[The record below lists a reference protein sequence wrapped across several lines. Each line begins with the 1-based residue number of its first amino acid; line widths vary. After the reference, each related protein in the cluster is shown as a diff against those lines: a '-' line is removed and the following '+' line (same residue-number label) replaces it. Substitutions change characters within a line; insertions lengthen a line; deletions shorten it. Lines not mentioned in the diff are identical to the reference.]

1 MIIRVA
7 IERRMKRRPGFSAP
21 IFAPAVSAAAS
32 YNGLPFIF
40 VENPMPIEKNQV
52 VLFHYSV
59 RDEQGN
65 EVENSRGGKPNAY
78 LHGHGGVIQ
87 GLEEALEGREA
98 GDTFSVTVTPE
109 KAYGPRKADAVQRV
123 PVKHLMGA
131 KRWKR
136 GMIAQVQTEQGPRH
150 VVVAKVGLKFAD
162 VDTNHPMAGKTLTFD
177 IEVIEVRAADAEEIA
192 HGHAHGPGGHH

>member
-1 MIIRVA
+1 MAR
-7 IERRMKRRPGFSAP
+7 
-21 IFAPAVSAAAS
+21 
-32 YNGLPFIF
+32 YNGAPLIIP
-40 VENPMPIEKNQV
+40 ENPMPIEKNQV

-59 RDEQGN
+59 SDEQGKV
-65 EVENSRGGKPNAY
+65 VESSRGGEPNAY
-78 LHGHGGVIQ
+78 LHGHGGIIR

-98 GDTFSVTVTPE
+98 GDTFSVTVTPD

-131 KRWKR
+131 KRWKP
-136 GMIAQVQTEQGPRH
+136 GMIAQVKTEQGPRH
-150 VVVAKVGLKFAD
+150 VSVVKVGLKFAD

-177 IEVIEVRAADAEEIA
+177 VEIIEVRAADPEEIS

>member
-1 MIIRVA
+1 MRLKPA
-7 IERRMKRRPGFSAP
+7 FSAP

-162 VDTNHPMAGKTLTFD
+162 VDTNHPLAGKTLHYD
-177 IEVIEVRAADAEEIA
+177 IKIVDVRAATDDEVT
-192 HGHAHGPGGHH
+192 HGHAHGPGGHHH

>member
-1 MIIRVA
+1 
-7 IERRMKRRPGFSAP
+7 
-21 IFAPAVSAAAS
+21 
-32 YNGLPFIF
+32 
-40 VENPMPIEKNQV
+40 MPIEKNQV

-65 EVENSRGGKPNAY
+65 EVENSRSGKPNAY
-78 LHGHGGVIQ
+78 LHGHGGIIQ

-98 GDTFSVTVTPE
+98 SDTFSVTVAPD

-131 KRWKR
+131 KRWKP
-136 GMIAQVQTEQGPRH
+136 GMVAQVQTEQGPRH

-177 IEVIEVRAADAEEIA
+177 IEVIEVRDADAEEIA